1 MSTGSTATGVA
12 LVTGASS
19 GIGASFGRRL
29 AADGFDLVIVAR
41 RADRL
46 EALAEELRGSGA
58 EVEVLVADLAS
69 DAGLKSVEARLESEQ
84 RLTLLVNN
92 AGFAHFGSFMD
103 EGAEKAEAG
112 LRVLALATV
121 RLTRAALPNL
131 LSSGSGAVINVSSR
145 AAFGANPKLA
155 TYSAAKAY
163 VNRFTLALA
172 DELEGQGVRFL
183 AVCPGNVETELF
195 EVAGI
200 DPAAMRGC
208 LSPEQVVSESLE
220 ALANG
225 RRVCV
230 PGERRRDRFLRAALP
245 HGLVRKLASFLGRL
259 AGA

>member
-1 MSTGSTATGVA
+1 M
-12 LVTGASS
+12 
-19 GIGASFGRRL
+19 
-29 AADGFDLVIVAR
+29 
-41 RADRL
+41 
-46 EALAEELRGSGA
+46 
-58 EVEVLVADLAS
+58 EVLVADLVT
-69 DAGLKSVEARLESEQ
+69 DAGVESVEARLQAEQ

-103 EGAEKAEAG
+103 EGSEKAEAG

-121 RLTRAALPNL
+121 RLTRAALPNM
-131 LSSGSGAVINVSSR
+131 LSSGSGAVINISSR

-172 DELEGQGVRFL
+172 DELEGRGVRFL
-183 AVCPGNVETELF
+183 AVCPGNVQTELF

-200 DPAAMRGC
+200 DPASMRGC
-208 LSPEQVVSESLE
+208 LAPEQVVDEALE
-220 ALANG
+220 ALAAN

-245 HGLVRKLASFLGRL
+245 HGLIRKLASFLGRL
-259 AGA
+259 AGT

>member
-1 MSTGSTATGVA
+1 MPARSSKLGVA

-19 GIGASFGRRL
+19 GIGASFARRL
-29 AADGFDLVIVAR
+29 ASDGYDLVLVAR
-41 RADRL
+41 RRERL
-46 EALAEELRGSGA
+46 EALAEKLRGSGV
-58 EVEVLVADLAS
+58 EVEVLVADLVS
-69 DAGLKSVEARLESEQ
+69 DAGLECVEARLQSEQ

-121 RLTRAALPNL
+121 RLTHAALPNL
-131 LSSGSGAVINVSSR
+131 LSSGGGAVINISSR

-172 DELEGQGVRFL
+172 DELEGVGVRFL

-208 LSPEQVVSESLE
+208 LAPEQVVDEALE
-220 ALANG
+220 ALAAG

-230 PGERRRDRFLRAALP
+230 PGERRRDRLLRAALP

-259 AGA
+259 AGT